1 MTSTPLA
8 HAEKRM
14 QQRWYE
20 LVMAEQNGAA
30 EQVLERM
37 YNAYIR
43 AVDEYN
49 RRLAA
54 IQSHSAST
62 ATSEEV
68 QHTEAIS
75 ERHAGK
81 RKKKAS

>member
-49 RRLAA
+49 RRLATM
-54 IQSHSAST
+54 QSH
-62 ATSEEV
+62 ATSEES
-68 QHTEAIS
+68 QQTEAIS

>member
-1 MTSTPLA
+1 MTATPLA
-8 HAEKRM
+8 HAERRM

-54 IQSHSAST
+54 GQSQAAST
-62 ATSEEV
+62 AVSEDA
-68 QHTEAIS
+68 QHTDDMPAMQ
-75 ERHAGK
+75 AGK

>member
-54 IQSHSAST
+54 VQSH
-62 ATSEEV
+62 ATSEET
-68 QHTEAIS
+68 QHTEALS